1 MHLTERRK
9 VANAA
14 AQDALHRL
22 VTHKLATG
30 QWDRHLAAEWHAAEA
45 QVDMLDDL
53 IRDMMADTAEPDGMG
68 LPDIAL
74 ADPGDHYA
82 GVGR

>member
-1 MHLTERRK
+1 MLTELRRQ
-9 VANAA
+9 ANAA

-22 VTHKLATG
+22 VTRRLATG
-30 QWDRHLAAEWHAAEA
+30 QWDRHIAAEWHAAEA
-45 QVDMLDDL
+45 LVDMLDDR

-74 ADPGDHYA
+74 ADPGDHFA